1 MSNDDK
7 LDIIAWFV
15 MLSVTFQL
23 SHSPNV
29 WHQIG
34 AYIVGSVLS
43 VWVLTDLLKSWLRWR
58 ISRLEQELDE
68 ILGNPKQIR

>member
-1 MSNDDK
+1 MSKDDK

-15 MLSVTFQL
+15 MLGVTFQL
-23 SHSPNV
+23 SQSPNV

-34 AYIVGSVLS
+34 AYIVGSVLA

-58 ISRLEQELDE
+58 IDELEQEYRDLTD
-68 ILGNPKQIR
+68 GA